1 MRIEKVTERDYEILK
16 HLSYGPSNIIS
27 IGKKFFLKQEAS
39 KEFSKYT
46 WRRLAQLQNA
56 GLIQCRKVDRHDSPI
71 VVLQKAGAYEVAL
84 KYGVE
89 IENIR
94 YVFPRTIELMHELMV
109 ASTMRKM
116 VEEAETH
123 NLYKI
128 EYIHTEYYTRKA
140 FGRQIKKKG
149 VKRSTF
155 FPDFRIR
162 IVPYKG
168 EAYTFD
174 VEIDAASMG
183 RSVVFEKISSFRNNV
198 LMVVPNGERLRR
210 IFQYLQ
216 NDMAKR
222 QATLPSVCFVL
233 WSHFLV
239 NGCRFSEV
247 IQFPSGDRGVLPISM
262 K

>member
-1 MRIEKVTERDYEILK
+1 MRIEKITERDYEILK

-27 IGKKFFLKQEAS
+27 IGKKFFLKHDAS

-46 WRRLAQLQNA
+46 WRRLAQLENA

-71 VVLQKAGAYEVAL
+71 VVLQKAGAHEVAL
-84 KYGVE
+84 KYGFE
-89 IENIR
+89 IENMR

-109 ASTMRKM
+109 ASTVRKI
-116 VEEAETH
+116 VEEAEVH

-140 FGRQIKKKG
+140 FGR
-149 VKRSTF
+149 RSH
-155 FPDFRIR
+155 FPDFRVR

-174 VEIDAASMG
+174 VEIDAANMG
-183 RSVVFEKISSFRNNV
+183 RSKVFEKVSSFRNYV
-198 LMVVPNGERLRR
+198 LMVAPNGERLRR

-216 NDMAKR
+216 NDMAKK
-222 QATLPSVCFVL
+222 QAILPPISFVL

-247 IQFPSGDRGVLPISM
+247 IQFPSGDRGVLPISIN
-262 K
+262 

>member
-1 MRIEKVTERDYEILK
+1 MRIEKVTERDHEILK

-27 IGKKFFLKQEAS
+27 IGKKFFLKKEAS
-39 KEFSKYT
+39 KDFSKYT

-56 GLIQCRKVDRHDSPI
+56 GLIQCRKVDRHASPI

-84 KYGVE
+84 KYGFE

-94 YVFPRTIELMHELMV
+94 YVFPKTVELMHALMV

-123 NLYKI
+123 KLYKI
-128 EYIHTEYYTRKA
+128 EYIHTEYYTRKL
-140 FGRQIKKKG
+140 FGR
-149 VKRSTF
+149 RTH

-174 VEIDAASMG
+174 VEIDSANIG

-198 LMVVPNGERLRR
+198 LLVVPNGERLRR

-216 NDMAKR
+216 SDTAKR
-222 QATLPSVCFVL
+222 QATLPSVSFVL
-233 WSHFLV
+233 WSHFLA

>member
-1 MRIEKVTERDYEILK
+1 MRIEKITERDFEILK

-27 IGKKFFLKQEAS
+27 IGKKYFPRHGVS

-46 WRRLAQLQNA
+46 WRRLSQLQNA
-56 GLIQCRKVDRHDSPI
+56 GLIQCRKVDRYESPI
-71 VVLQKAGAYEVAL
+71 VALQKAGACEVAL
-84 KYGVE
+84 RYGFE

-94 YVFPRTIELMHELMV
+94 YAFPRPMELMHDLMV

-116 VEEAETH
+116 VEEAEVH

-128 EYIHTEYYTRKA
+128 EYIHTEYYTRRA
-140 FGRQIKKKG
+140 FGR
-149 VKRSTF
+149 RAF

-168 EAYTFD
+168 EACTLD
-174 VEIDAASMG
+174 VEIDAGSLG
-183 RSVVFEKISSFRNNV
+183 RSVVFNKIAAFRNNV
-198 LMVVPNGERLRR
+198 LVVVPNGERLRR

-216 NDMAKR
+216 NDMSKK
-222 QATLPSVCFVL
+222 QTPLPAVSFAL
-233 WSHFLV
+233 WSHFLA

-247 IQFPSGDRGVLPISM
+247 IHFPSGMRGVLPVSM

>member
-1 MRIEKVTERDYEILK
+1 MRIEKLTERDYEVLK
-16 HLSYGPSNIIS
+16 HLSYGPSNILS
-27 IGKKFFLKQEAS
+27 IGKKFFLRRDAS

-46 WRRLAQLQNA
+46 WRRLLQLQNA
-56 GLIQCRKVDRHDSPI
+56 GLIRFRKVDRHDSPI

-84 KYGVE
+84 KYGIE

-94 YVFPRTIELMHELMV
+94 CVFPKTVELMHDLMV

-116 VEEAETH
+116 VEEAEAH

-128 EYIHTEYYTRKA
+128 EYIHTEYYTRKT
-140 FGRQIKKKG
+140 FGRQIRKKEGKKT
-149 VKRSTF
+149 VY

-174 VEIDAASMG
+174 VEIDAACMG
-183 RSVVFEKISSFRNNV
+183 RSTVFDKVASFRNNV
-198 LMVVPNGERLRR
+198 LLVVPNGERLKR
-210 IFQYLQ
+210 IFLYLQ
-216 NDMAKR
+216 NDMARK
-222 QATLPSVCFVL
+222 QTVLSPVSFVL
-233 WSHFLV
+233 WPHFLA
-239 NGCRFSEV
+239 NGCRFSE
-247 IQFPSGDRGVLPISM
+247 IIRFPSGDRGVLPISM

>member
-1 MRIEKVTERDYEILK
+1 MRIEKITERDYEILK
-16 HLSYGPSNIIS
+16 HLSYGPSNILS
-27 IGKKFFLKQEAS
+27 IGKKFFLRRDAS

-46 WRRLAQLQNA
+46 WRRLLQLQNA
-56 GLIQCRKVDRHDSPI
+56 GLIQCKKVDRHDSPI

-84 KYGVE
+84 RYGLE

-94 YVFPRTIELMHELMV
+94 CVFPKTIELMHDLMV

-116 VEEAETH
+116 VEEAEIH

-128 EYIHTEYYTRKA
+128 EYIHTEYFTRKV

-149 VKRSTF
+149 EKKNVY

-162 IVPYKG
+162 IVPYQG

-183 RSVVFEKISSFRNNV
+183 RSMVFDKISSFRNNV
-198 LMVVPNGERLRR
+198 LLVVPNGERLRR

-216 NDMAKR
+216 NDMGRK
-222 QATLPSVCFVL
+222 QAILPPVSFVL
-233 WSHFLV
+233 WSHFIS

>member
-1 MRIEKVTERDYEILK
+1 MRIEKITDRDYEILK

-27 IGKKFFLKQEAS
+27 IGKKFFLRKDSS
-39 KEFSKYT
+39 KEFSRYT
-46 WRRLAQLQNA
+46 WKRLSQLQNA

-71 VVLQKAGAYEVAL
+71 IVLRKAGACEVAL
-84 KYGVE
+84 KYGLE

-94 YVFPRTIELMHELMV
+94 CVFPKTIELMHDLMV
-109 ASTMRKM
+109 ASTMRRM
-116 VEEAETH
+116 VEEAEVH

-140 FGRQIKKKG
+140 FVRRGY
-149 VKRSTF
+149 

-174 VEIDAASMG
+174 VEIDAAAMG
-183 RSVVFEKISSFRNNV
+183 RSMVFEKISSFRNNV
-198 LMVVPNGERLRR
+198 LLVVPNGERLKR
-210 IFQYLQ
+210 IFRYLQ
-216 NDMAKR
+216 DDMARK
-222 QATLPSVCFVL
+222 QASLPPVSFVL
-233 WSHFLV
+233 WSHFLS

-247 IQFPSGDRGVLPISM
+247 IQFPSGDRGILPIAM

>member
-1 MRIEKVTERDYEILK
+1 MRIEKITERDYEILK
-16 HLSYGPSNIIS
+16 HLSYGPSNVIS
-27 IGKKFFLKQEAS
+27 IGKKYFPKQEAS
-39 KEFSKYT
+39 KEFSKYA
-46 WRRLAQLQNA
+46 WKRLLQLENA
-56 GLIQCRKVDRHDSPI
+56 GLIQSKKVDRHDSPI
-71 VVLQKAGAYEVAL
+71 VVLQKAGAYEVVL
-84 KYGVE
+84 KYGFE

-94 YVFPRTIELMHELMV
+94 YVFPKTIELMHELMV

-116 VEEAETH
+116 VEEAEVH
-123 NLYKI
+123 NLYRI
-128 EYIHTEYYTRKA
+128 EYIHTEYYARKA

-149 VKRSTF
+149 ERRRTF

-174 VEIDAASMG
+174 VEIDAAGMG
-183 RSVVFEKISSFRNNV
+183 RSKVFEKISSFRNNV
-198 LMVVPNGERLRR
+198 MLVVPNGERLRR

-216 NDMAKR
+216 NDMTKR
-222 QATLPSVCFVL
+222 QAALPPVSFVL